1 MATIKKGILGGF
13 SGKVGTVIGSNW
25 KGIDY
30 IRSLPK
36 SSSKPASLAQ
46 KDQRL
51 RFTTVMKFLKPIY
64 AVLNIGYQSV
74 KGIQTPLNAAVSYH
88 MKNAITGT
96 SPDYELDMSKVVF
109 SQGELVGPWLPTIG
123 LGLTGELEVR
133 WQNNNDMG
141 GFANADDDAFLLI
154 YNADK
159 LQFVVLEHA
168 ASRSEEA
175 INLILPANFSGDEL
189 ACWMSFVTK
198 DGKKTATS
206 VFIGKITV

>member
-36 SSSKPASLAQ
+36 PSSKPASLAQ

-51 RFTTVMKFLKPIY
+51 RFSAVIKFLKPIN
-64 AVLNIGYQSV
+64 AVLNIGYHSV
-74 KGIQTPLNAAVSYH
+74 RGMKTPLNAAVSYH
-88 MKNAITGT
+88 VKNAIMGT
-96 SPDYELDMSKVVF
+96 YPNYELDMSKVVF
-109 SQGELVGPWLPTIG
+109 SQGELVGPWLPTLAIG
-123 LGLTGELEVR
+123 VSGDLEVR
-133 WQNNNDMG
+133 WQNNSDMG
-141 GFANADDDAFLLI
+141 VFAHADDDAFLLI
-154 YNADK
+154 YNANK

-175 INLILPANFSGDEL
+175 INLILPANFFGDEL
-189 ACWMSFVTK
+189 ACWLSFVSK
-198 DGKKTATS
+198 DGKKVATS
-206 VFIGKITV
+206 LFIGTITV